1 MESAAGAGFYLLRF
15 CCFHCHKNM
24 KFKVKEGLTK
34 DGIKY
39 VKTISEERGEHE
51 IVNQSDL
58 DAAELSQDDSRVMKA
73 LEIMLEAYRG
83 KCE

>member
-1 MESAAGAGFYLLRF
+1 
-15 CCFHCHKNM
+15 M
-24 KFKVKEGLTK
+24 KFKVKEGVTK
-34 DGIKY
+34 DLVKY

-58 DAAELSQDDSRVMKA
+58 DAAELSQDDGRVMKA

>member
-1 MESAAGAGFYLLRF
+1 
-15 CCFHCHKNM
+15 M

-34 DGIKY
+34 DWVKY

-58 DAAELSQDDSRVMKA
+58 DAAELSQDDGRVMKA